1 MTEQCCAV
9 GLLLTWATPHP
20 PASAESD
27 QSNDDSYCPELLG
40 SSARVQF
47 RRISLFSTETQGQ
60 TECLSLLDQ
69 KKSQLSQTWVWGMI
83 WFISFVGLY
92 PGFLGGS
99 VVKNSPANVGDA
111 GDVDSIPGSGWS
123 PGVGNGN
130 LFQFSCLG
138 NPMDRDTGGLQSMGL
153 QRVRHDWAHMHT
165 WASMRKTVYGSGVEV
180 GYSQQKACNI
190 PCKWDFPGGPV
201 AKTLCCQSRGPRF
214 DPCSGN

>member
-27 QSNDDSYCPELLG
+27 QSNDDSYCPELLR

-130 LFQFSCLG
+130 LFQYSCLG
-138 NPMDRDTGGLQSMGL
+138 NPMDRDWWAAVHGIAKSQTWLST
-153 QRVRHDWAHMHT
+153 HAHMGIYEEDCI
-165 WASMRKTVYGSGVEV
+165 WEWSGSG
-180 GYSQQKACNI
+180 I
-190 PCKWDFPGGPV
+190 
-201 AKTLCCQSRGPRF
+201 
-214 DPCSGN
+214 